1 MGKTASNFFGDSQLG
16 LILTQSISAINNSQM
31 DLQRAFRAPRSPD
44 NNCCKMIA
52 S

>member
-1 MGKTASNFFGDSQLG
+1 MFIVEVDR
-16 LILTQSISAINNSQM
+16 IRINNSQM

-44 NNCCKMIA
+44 DNCCKMIA